1 MYCGEII
8 KQLGILM
15 IITVVL
21 YAIYPGEIYA
31 SDIQDMINH
40 PEKYIVIHKYG
51 FYVAARVGI
60 IHHVQIEN
68 TADIPYKNIKVK
80 LYYYLTN
87 THPGQLVS
95 STGGILPV
103 TVPPKSNNVYLRGGT
118 TLGAGSNQFDAR
130 NIEVLSAI
138 PITD

>member
-1 MYCGEII
+1 MSSDNKIN
-8 KQLGILM
+8 QLGLLM
-15 IITVVL
+15 LITVIFSV
-21 YAIYPGEIYA
+21 IYPGGIYA
-31 SDIQDMINH
+31 SDKQDMINH
-40 PEKYIVIHKYG
+40 PEKYIVIHNYG
-51 FYVAARVGI
+51 FYIAARVAI

-68 TADIPYKNIKVK
+68 IPYKNIKVK

-103 TVPPKSNNVYLRGGT
+103 TVPPKSNNLYLRGGT

-138 PITD
+138 PVTD